1 MLTFGNSRICGIC
14 RNEIMYA
21 GDVTCRRCGRPLYD
35 ATAEFCN
42 DCKKYEHIFDRGVSL
57 LVYND
62 ISRGAIFRF
71 KYRNRQEYSDFF
83 ASETAKKLGR
93 EIKAF
98 NADAIIAVPLH
109 KDKLRQRGFNQSEL
123 LAKKIAELL
132 NINFISDYMLRIRKT
147 APQKNLNRDERRKN
161 LKKSFK
167 IRQNDVKLKKIIVID
182 DIYTTGSTIDEI
194 AYVLKKAGV
203 SKVYFVTIATGS
215 AM

>member
-1 MLTFGNSRICGIC
+1 MMRLQNSAMTAKNMNIFLTEEYLCWYT
-14 RNEIMYA
+14 M
-21 GDVTCRRCGRPLYD
+21 
-35 ATAEFCN
+35 
-42 DCKKYEHIFDRGVSL
+42 IFQG
-57 LVYND
+57 
-62 ISRGAIFRF
+62 G
-71 KYRNRQEYSDFF
+71 QYSGFF